1 MIVEYLAD
9 HREFLPEIAELV
21 FAEWKD
27 LCTINGVYLD
37 QIEALLT
44 QRAVKHRIP
53 LTLIV
58 LENNQFVATGS
69 IKVSEPSTK
78 KSVSPWLDMM
88 YVKKNSRGSGIGQLL
103 LKALEK
109 KAWELGIKTLYLS
122 TDEAEGFYAKYGWT
136 VIEYQKAVDGK
147 TVAFMTKNLTDEKN
161 YCNYGC

>member
-21 FAEWKD
+21 LAEWQD
-27 LCTINGVYLD
+27 LCAINGVALD
-37 QIEALLT
+37 QVKAILT
-44 QRAVKHRIP
+44 QRAIKQGIP

-69 IKVSEPSTK
+69 IKVSEPATK
-78 KSVSPWLDMM
+78 QAVSPWLDMM
-88 YVKKNSRGSGIGQLL
+88 YVKKTRRGSGIGQLL

-109 KAWELGIKTLYLS
+109 KAWSLGIETLYLS
-122 TDEAEGFYAKYGWT
+122 TDEAEGFYAKSGWT

-147 TVAFMTKNLTDEKN
+147 TVAFMTKNLSESEAPE
-161 YCNYGC
+161 CHS